1 MFSAKYEGKKKEEKI
16 SFLTN
21 GTYLECL
28 QSLKNDIKQALY
40 LLFKLISNCKYIFL
54 CFDKESQEIFSLFY
68 IIPSKSY
75 ICKVQEKFNKIN
87 YDVIMVWASKRLKF
101 SP

>member
-40 LLFKLISNCKYIFL
+40 LLFKLIETI
-54 CFDKESQEIFSLFY
+54 
-68 IIPSKSY
+68 
-75 ICKVQEKFNKIN
+75 
-87 YDVIMVWASKRLKF
+87 DVLDQYLY
-101 SP
+101 